1 MNMKTIKKKSLF
13 DHVRQVTSVQNPNY
27 WDEISEEDKKSWSN
41 YMVNRFLSM
50 KMDWIEVVN
59 EFQKDNLKPKELYKL
74 YINVLPKGKQWL
86 RYVKGEND
94 MSHPNWLVNII
105 VNHEKVSKKEAIEMI
120 EMWYLTEGG
129 MLELGEI
136 CRKWGVE
143 EKKIK
148 QAGLNI
154 VGSSPA
160 GNL

>member
-59 EFQKDNLKPKELYKL
+59 EFQKYNLKPKELYKL

-105 VNHEKVSKKEAIEMI
+105 VNHEKVSKKEALEMI
-120 EMWYLTEGG
+120 DMWYLTEGG

>member
-59 EFQKDNLKPKELYKL
+59 EFQKYNLKPKELYKL

>member
-59 EFQKDNLKPKELYKL
+59 EFQKYNLKPKELYKL

-105 VNHEKVSKKEAIEMI
+105 VNHEKVSNKEAIEMI

>member
-59 EFQKDNLKPKELYKL
+59 EFQKYNLKPKELYKL
-74 YINVLPKGKQWL
+74 YIYVLPKGKQWL

>member
-59 EFQKDNLKPKELYKL
+59 EFQKYNLKPKELYKL
-74 YINVLPKGKQWL
+74 YINVLPKGIQWV

>member
-41 YMVNRFLSM
+41 YMVIRFLSM

-59 EFQKDNLKPKELYKL
+59 EFQKYNLKPKELYKL

>member
-50 KMDWIEVVN
+50 KMDWIDVVN
-59 EFQKDNLKPKELYKL
+59 EFQKYNLKPKELYKL

-120 EMWYLTEGG
+120 DMWYLTEGG